1 MAGKRNWYVVDGY
14 RPPVHAGEVTDYEG
28 HEAIMILNC
37 NKQDA
42 HCVIDVYYTDKDP
55 DLGIKYTVP
64 AERIYAFRTNDPS
77 VFGNVKL
84 EVNQQ
89 YSLRIT
95 SDVDVIVQYGR
106 LDLNQANL
114 AYLATLGYSE

>member
-1 MAGKRNWYVVDGY
+1 MAGKKNWYVVDGY

-64 AERIYAFRTNDPS
+64 AERIYAFRTNDSS
-77 VFGNVKL
+77 VFGDVKL

-106 LDLNQANL
+106 LDLNQPNL
-114 AYLATLGYSE
+114 AYLATLGYAE

>member
-1 MAGKRNWYVVDGY
+1 MAGKKSWYVVDGY

-37 NKQDA
+37 NKKDA
-42 HCVIDVYYTDKDP
+42 HCVINVYYMDKDP
-55 DLGIKYTVP
+55 DIGIKYTVP
-64 AERIYAFRTNDPS
+64 AERICAFRTNDPS

-84 EVNQQ
+84 NVNQQ
-89 YSLRIT
+89 YSLCIT

-106 LDLNQANL
+106 LDINQPNL
-114 AYLATLGYSE
+114 AYLATLGYAE